1 MATYYQRQRL
11 PPPTQSFLDELEAA
25 DNDTPVPK
33 PAPHTQASERKPQQ
47 QSFLIFPEPT
57 AAGPSPIILN
67 ASTIIAGTS
76 SSKPPAS
83 PLSRS
88 DSSSSLPASLIA
100 SVARQSEG
108 REHTSIRSRSRDG
121 VGSDWEELRGPLP
134 KATSSLRLRTRGRPG
149 LSERPSFAS
158 TASRTPLLTPLSENE
173 RGRLGRDLGWDWT
186 LDKEDSPARD
196 MLLSWQRLS
205 AETASSNGDD
215 HFDSDGY
222 SHYED
227 AASQLHD
234 LVSYTNGS
242 VVDDEESRT
251 SELVRTRSPTRR
263 RRSIGSPE
271 FRGGVRIERDAENR
285 PRRYSFRLSSPS
297 SRQPT
302 RIPRP
307 VAPQPRIASRTLPFG
322 TFIQAILSIDR
333 ETIELIDDPTS
344 TVGPNIFGVHDAA
357 LPTQLPKREE
367 LTSEHEAHQALR
379 LLRSPE
385 HHERRT
391 LRTDGLVVPTD
402 KALLHAFRATQL
414 LPTNAFAL
422 PFYLIGLGWEYGLKN
437 MMALHRIILEED
449 TEA

>member
-11 PPPTQSFLDELEAA
+11 PPPTESFLNELEAT
-25 DNDTPVPK
+25 DINTPVRK
-33 PAPHTQASERKPQQ
+33 AAPQSQASERKPQE

-57 AAGPSPIILN
+57 AQIPAPIILN
-67 ASTIIAGTS
+67 ASTIIAVPS

-83 PLSRS
+83 PLSRT
-88 DSSSSLPASLIA
+88 DSSTSIPASLVA
-100 SVARQSEG
+100 SVARQSES
-108 REHTSIRSRSRDG
+108 REVTSVRSRSRDA

-134 KATSSLRLRTRGRPG
+134 KATASLRLRTRGRPG

-158 TASRTPLLTPLSENE
+158 TASRTPLTPLSENE

-186 LDKEDSPARD
+186 LDKEESPSRD
-196 MLLSWQRLS
+196 MLLSWQRLT
-205 AETASSNGDD
+205 ADTASSNGEDQLE
-215 HFDSDGY
+215 SDGY
-222 SHYED
+222 SNYED

-242 VVDDEESRT
+242 IADEEQSVT
-251 SELVRTRSPTRR
+251 SELLRIRSPARR

-297 SRQPT
+297 TRQQPK
-302 RIPRP
+302 IPRS
-307 VAPQPRIASRTLPFG
+307 VAAPPRIASRTLPFG
-322 TFIQAILSIDR
+322 TFLQAIFSIDR

-344 TVGPNIFGVHDAA
+344 TAGPNIFGVRDAA
-357 LPTQLPKREE
+357 LPSELPTREE
-367 LTSEHEAHQALR
+367 LTSEHEAQQALR

-385 HHERRT
+385 NQELRT
-391 LRTDGLVVPTD
+391 LRTDGIVVPTD

-422 PFYLIGLGWEYGLKN
+422 PFYLIGIGWEYGLKN